1 MLRLGSFVELPGN
14 ALRGDASAANR
25 FAVLIDSRPA
35 HAGQILQHP
44 RYSELEQQP
53 AARKELLAHSGEEAL
68 RVQGRWTWH
77 DDYRDPLEQQP
88 SGGKKQ
94 RWLASRLP
102 VKIGGTD
109 SGLDV
114 IVQESYDQIIGQ
126 PLGDLRRGLILL
138 SVITLGLSA
147 SVIVPLWG
155 VILRLVR

>member
-1 MLRLGSFVELPGN
+1 MADDNRT
-14 ALRGDASAANR
+14 RR

-53 AARKELLAHSGEEAL
+53 AARKELLAHSVEKAL
-68 RVQGRWTWH
+68 RVQGNWTWH
-77 DDYRDPLEQQP
+77 DDFRDPLEQQH
-88 SGGKKQ
+88 SGAEKQ

-102 VKIGGTD
+102 VKIGGAD

-114 IVQESYDQIIGQ
+114 IVQESYRQSIGQ
-126 PLGDLRRGLILL
+126 PLADLRRGLILL
-138 SVITLGLSA
+138 SLVTLGLSA